1 MSEKAVQPAA
11 GIAGKHFRGALGA
24 FATGVTIV
32 TSRDAEGRD
41 VGLTANS
48 FNSVSLDP
56 PMVLWSLAKN
66 SASLHAFMSNDH
78 FAVHVL
84 AADQQTLSDRFA
96 KRGVDKF
103 AELPVSR
110 GVGDVPLLDGCSARF
125 QCKTAYR
132 YEGGDHMIFVGEVH
146 EFDHLDHAPLVFH
159 GGKYGKVLPKLAPK
173 PDVGEEV
180 ESSFRK
186 DFLGYLLGLASVQ
199 LHRPVRAR
207 CAELGVSDAVY
218 YVLTVLMAQP
228 DVTLEQVNTLMSY
241 TGSGLSAELQAQ
253 MVDSGWVEI
262 SLTGSEKRLHLT
274 SAGRQLAIQI
284 FAVAKAAESAA
295 SKALDFEEASQLKQ
309 LLKRVIRA
317 TLDTGATELSV
328 NS

>member
-1 MSEKAVQPAA
+1 MSEPAA
-11 GIAGKHFRGALGA
+11 PIAGKHFRGALGA

-32 TSRDAEGRD
+32 TSRDAEGKD

-56 PMVLWSLAKN
+56 PMVLWSLAKT
-66 SASLHAFMSNDH
+66 SASLAAFMSNDH
-78 FAVHVL
+78 FAIHVL
-84 AADQQTLSDRFA
+84 AADQQALSDKFSR
-96 KRGVDKF
+96 RGIDKF
-103 AELPVSR
+103 AELPVTR

-146 EFDHLDHAPLVFH
+146 EFDHLDHEPLVFH
-159 GGKYGKVLPKLAPK
+159 GGKYGKVLPRIAPR
-173 PDVGEEV
+173 PGVVEEV

-199 LHRPVRAR
+199 LHRPVKAR
-207 CAELGVSDAVY
+207 CAELGISEAVY

-228 DVTLEQVNTLMSY
+228 ELTLEQVNTLMSY
-241 TGSGLSAELQAQ
+241 SGSGLTPQLQAE
-253 MVDSGWVEI
+253 MVSSGWVEVGE
-262 SLTGSEKRLHLT
+262 TGGDRHLHLT
-274 SAGRQLAIQI
+274 AAGRLLAIQI
-284 FAVAKAAESAA
+284 FAVAKAAESTA
-295 SKALDFEEASQLKQ
+295 SRALDFEEASLLKQ

-317 TLDTGATELSV
+317 TLDTNAAEPRPQRG
-328 NS
+328 

>member
-1 MSEKAVQPAA
+1 MSEPAA
-11 GIAGKHFRGALGA
+11 PIAGKHFRGALGA

-32 TSRDAEGRD
+32 TSRDAEGKD

-56 PMVLWSLAKN
+56 PMVLWSLAKT
-66 SASLHAFMSNDH
+66 SASLPAFMTNDH

-84 AADQQTLSDRFA
+84 AADQQALSDKFSR
-96 KRGVDKF
+96 RGIDKF
-103 AELPVSR
+103 AELPVTR

-125 QCKTAYR
+125 QCRTAYR

-159 GGKYGKVLPKLAPK
+159 AGKYGKVLPRIAAK
-173 PDVGEEV
+173 PGAAEEV

-199 LHRPVRAR
+199 LHRPVKAR
-207 CAELGVSDAVY
+207 CAELGVSETVY
-218 YVLTVLMAQP
+218 YVLTILMAQP
-228 DVTLEQVNTLMSY
+228 DLTLEQVNTLMSY
-241 TGSGLSAELQAQ
+241 TGSGLSPQLQAE
-253 MVDSGWVEI
+253 MVRSGWVEV
-262 SLTGSEKRLHLT
+262 GGAGGEKRLHLT
-274 SAGRQLAIQI
+274 AAGRLLAIQI
-284 FAVAKAAESAA
+284 FAAAKAAESAA
-295 SKALDFEEASQLKQ
+295 SRVLDFEEASLLKQ

-317 TLDTGATELSV
+317 TLDPAAAEFHPQG
-328 NS
+328 